1 MNPWLIL
8 GIVIAWLASLWGVG
22 SWQREDGR
30 TAERNDW
37 QARDNAQLAAA
48 NKAIARLTREARD
61 LEASHQLR
69 LADIAANIQKE
80 TARHEADTR
89 RAVSGARSLVLRDQP
104 ACPAGAGGGP
114 EGPPVAGAG
123 GGDGPA
129 ACELPAEAV
138 RDLFALV
145 LDADRDVRQLAHAQ
159 AVIDED
165 RRVCGIDPTTKG
177 AP

>member
-8 GIVIAWLASLWGVG
+8 AVVIAWLASLWGVG

-30 TAERNDW
+30 TAERTVW

-48 NKAIARLTREARD
+48 NRKITELTDQARD
-61 LEASHQLR
+61 QEAAHQLR

-80 TARHEADTR
+80 TARHEADR
-89 RAVSGARSLVLRDQP
+89 DRAVSGARSLVLRDQP
-104 ACPAGAGGGP
+104 ACPAGPGGGAP
-114 EGPPVAGAG
+114 GSPVAGAG
-123 GGDGPA
+123 GSDGPA

-138 RDLFALV
+138 RDLLALV

-165 RRVCGIDPTTKG
+165 RRVCGIDTTKG
-177 AP
+177 TP

>member
-8 GIVIAWLASLWGVG
+8 AVGIAWLASLWGVG
-22 SWQREDGR
+22 SWQRDEGR
-30 TAERNDW
+30 TAERAVW

-48 NKAIARLTREARD
+48 NRKITELTDQARD
-61 LEASHQLR
+61 QEAAHQLR
-69 LADIAANIQKE
+69 LADIAANIQQE
-80 TARHEADTR
+80 TTRHEADTR
-89 RAVSGARSLVLRDQP
+89 RAVAGARSLVLRDQP

-138 RDLFALV
+138 RDLLALV